1 MLIEEIIQKNLT
13 ISSSFWHV
21 IYQCTLPN
29 GIRDQLIN
37 QRNLKKLFVCKLEI
51 SPDSI
56 LCDYTIV
63 KVDNVSCLQFTV
75 SSVLQVTTN

>member
-1 MLIEEIIQKNLT
+1 MLIEEIIQNNLT

-29 GIRDQLIN
+29 GIREQLN
-37 QRNLKKLFVCKLEI
+37 QRNLRKLFVCNLEI
-51 SPDSI
+51 SI

-63 KVDNVSCLQFTV
+63 KVDYRSCLQFTV